1 MKLNARAVVRT
12 SPQLA
17 KSRPHQRET
26 RYSLL
31 HLHPQ
36 YIEGYWSTPTLPA
49 RAPTQHHRHH
59 HLRPT
64 PGERWMDCVTCVDLR
79 PPGPPERARVR
90 AA

>member
-36 YIEGYWSTPTLPA
+36 YIEGYWSTPALPA
-49 RAPTQHHRHH
+49 RAPTQHHTATTTTAPR
-59 HLRPT
+59 LENDGWT
-64 PGERWMDCVTCVDLR
+64 V
-79 PPGPPERARVR
+79 
-90 AA
+90 